1 MPVTFVGISQL
12 DLILHSSWFRICGF
26 TRDNTKHRWYHS
38 NSYFLQEVLAISYI
52 NSDDKILKDA

>member
-1 MPVTFVGISQL
+1 VGSPEI
-12 DLILHSSWFRICGF
+12 ILNIDGI
-26 TRDNTKHRWYHS
+26 TS